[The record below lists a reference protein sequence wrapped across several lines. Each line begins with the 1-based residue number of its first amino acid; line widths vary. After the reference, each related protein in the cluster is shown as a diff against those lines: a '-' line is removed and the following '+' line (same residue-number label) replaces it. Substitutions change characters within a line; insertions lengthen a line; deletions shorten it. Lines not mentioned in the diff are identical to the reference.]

1 MVSNVVYFHPYLG
14 KIPIFTNIFQMGWN
28 HQPVL
33 FLLIQNSIPFEP
45 SIPSEE
51 RIHIPSH
58 LRHFW
63 VDDLFLFFPFGGIWI
78 CFQEG
83 WYLHTMYLIWFFN
96 IASTK
101 WAMKKTGCL
110 EYNVGI
116 ILPKYTRDCFITIIY
131 ITWLNK
137 QYFMFKSP
145 AKLFSWLKWKV
156 GGFY

>member
-1 MVSNVVYFHPYLG
+1 MVSNVFYFHPYLG
-14 KIPIFTNIFQMGWN
+14 KIPIFTNIFQMGWTTN
-28 HQPVL
+28 QFCFYWFKTQSLLSQAYPPRNESISHPTSGTFESWFVPVL
-33 FLLIQNSIPFEP
+33 PV
-45 SIPSEE
+45 
-51 RIHIPSH
+51 
-58 LRHFW
+58 W
-63 VDDLFLFFPFGGIWI
+63 WDMDLFPGGLV
-78 CFQEG
+78 FA
-83 WYLHTMYLIWFFN
+83 YNVFDLIFLTSHPPNEQW
-96 IASTK
+96 
-101 WAMKKTGCL
+101 KKTGCL